1 MPQVTIVDMSDEFQR
16 HGKNTVLSTRCRR
29 NCKGCMRR
37 GEQAIVLLNRRGYAR
52 TLLCR
57 SCGHVYTCPDCS
69 VSMTYHQQENRLT
82 CHYCGQEREVPS
94 LCTNCGGPYIHYAG
108 VGTEQLESILRSLLP
123 KARIARL
130 DRDTARRRGA
140 LRSTLFGFAERKLDI
155 LVGTQILAKGHDF
168 PDVTLV
174 GVVAADS
181 GLAFPDFR
189 SAERTFQ
196 LLTQVAGRA
205 GRGSAPGRV
214 DYPVVLSGKL
224 RAALRQKQDY
234 AGFYRQ
240 EIEFRKLMGYP
251 PFRSLIQILIA
262 DPDSSRA
269 NRTAEKVA
277 GSLKEHFRGCAEGSR
292 PRVLGP
298 APAPLEKLRGNH
310 RVQILVKWFS
320 DSNATAL
327 LQGCF
332 EDLARHKISSSRIH
346 VDVDPLSLL

>member
-1 MPQVTIVDMSDEFQR
+1 
-16 HGKNTVLSTRCRR
+16 L
-29 NCKGCMRR
+29 
-37 GEQAIVLLNRRGYAR
+37 
-52 TLLCR
+52 
-57 SCGHVYTCPDCS
+57 
-69 VSMTYHQQENRLT
+69 
-82 CHYCGQEREVPS
+82 
-94 LCTNCGGPYIHYAG
+94 
-108 VGTEQLESILRSLLP
+108 
-123 KARIARL
+123 
-130 DRDTARRRGA
+130 
-140 LRSTLFGFAERKLDI
+140 
-155 LVGTQILAKGHDF
+155 
-168 PDVTLV
+168 
-174 GVVAADS
+174 
-181 GLAFPDFR
+181 R

-214 DYPVVLSGKL
+214 ILQSFYPENY
-224 RAALRQKQDY
+224 ALRFARKQDY
-234 AGFYRQ
+234 AGFYSQ
-240 EIEFRKLMGYP
+240 EIEFRRLMGYP
-251 PFRSLIQILIA
+251 PFRNLIQILIA

-298 APAPLEKLRGNH
+298 APAPLEKLRGNY